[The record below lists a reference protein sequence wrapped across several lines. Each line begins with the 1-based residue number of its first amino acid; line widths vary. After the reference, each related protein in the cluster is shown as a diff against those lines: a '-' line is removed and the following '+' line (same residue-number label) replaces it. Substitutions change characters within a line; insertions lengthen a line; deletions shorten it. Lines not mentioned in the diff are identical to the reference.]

1 MFNKSLIW
9 EQTAPLLA
17 NLIPCVYEA
26 KFIQNLIKDK
36 RSTHVKVFNLINHVY
51 QWCSVNSQYRFHQNT
66 FQEFLYWAYQF
77 CLFLIFDLGLFP
89 RCCMLSFSFYY
100 QYIINTITNN
110 LWSWIILY
118 LCTLCISPLKVSS
131 YADHGEAYSIHT
143 QTLSVIYRG
152 QWFSPATLV
161 SVTRKPTSM
170 IELKYCRKLS

>member
-1 MFNKSLIW
+1 MLKSLILYSCISMMFCQFTI
-9 EQTAPLLA
+9 QTLL
-17 NLIPCVYEA
+17 
-26 KFIQNLIKDK
+26 
-36 RSTHVKVFNLINHVY
+36 
-51 QWCSVNSQYRFHQNT
+51 YRFHQNT

-77 CLFLIFDLGLFP
+77 CLFLIFDLGLFQ
-89 RCCMLSFSFYY
+89 RCCMLSFLLYY

-131 YADHGEAYSIHT
+131 YADHGEAYSIHA